1 MDYMTLSAEVR
12 TETGK
17 KVAKQLRAAGK
28 LPAVMY
34 NSKGV
39 STMLTVNEAEF
50 TKVWKLATPTTLIKL
65 TVGSDTMLAF
75 IKDTE
80 YDIITDKN
88 LHVDFHVIDEDKPLT
103 ATIKLQL
110 GGNPAGVREGGILFN
125 GTPSIK
131 IKCLPKDLPVRI
143 VADISALKIGDY
155 LHVKELPLGDGI
167 TVISDKE
174 AVVASVRA
182 PKR

>member
-12 TETGK
+12 TEAGK
-17 KVAKQLRAAGK
+17 KIAKQLRSEGK

-39 STMLTVNEAEF
+39 STMLSVDEAEF
-50 TKVWKLATPTTLIKL
+50 TKVWKQATPTTLIKL
-65 TVGSDTMLAF
+65 TVGKDTMLAF

-80 YDIITDKN
+80 YDIINDRN
-88 LHVDFHVIDEDKPLT
+88 LHVDFHVIDEDKPLV
-103 ATIKLQL
+103 AVIKLQL
-110 GGNPAGVREGGILFN
+110 GGNPVGVREGGILQN
-125 GTPSIK
+125 GIPTIK

-143 VADISALKIGDY
+143 IADISALKIGDF
-155 LHVKELPLGDGI
+155 LHIKELTLGDGI
-167 TVISDKE
+167 TVLSDGD

>member
-12 TETGK
+12 TGSGK
-17 KVAKQLRAAGK
+17 KFAKQLRAEGK

-39 STMLTVNEAEF
+39 ATMLSVNEAEF
-50 TKVWKLATPTTLIKL
+50 TKVWKQATPTTLIKL
-65 TVGSDTMLAF
+65 TVGKDTMLAF

-88 LHVDFHVIDEDKPLT
+88 LHVDFHVIDEDKPLV
-103 ATIKLQL
+103 AEIKLQI
-110 GGNPAGVREGGILFN
+110 GGSPVGVREGGVLQK

-131 IKCLPKDLPVRI
+131 IRCLPKDLPIRI
-143 VADISALKIGDY
+143 VADVSALKIGDF
-155 LHVKELPLGDGI
+155 LHVKELNLGDGVKI
-167 TVISDKE
+167 ISDGE